1 MKIKSNKENMLTYIS
16 KNLHMNDIFE
26 SMHLSLRYENLNSY
40 KFQNPSG
47 ITALNGGR
55 RVYSSSDAM

>member
-1 MKIKSNKENMLTYIS
+1 MLTYIS

-40 KFQNPSG
+40 KFQNLQESQH
-47 ITALNGGR
+47 
-55 RVYSSSDAM
+55 